1 VSTAF
6 LSGKETSRQVYVRA
20 PSEGLPAAE
29 GKKSV
34 RPRGLLEILKGA
46 YGLAEAPRLWYL
58 RARELLAKC
67 GFEELR
73 VCRSVFCL
81 RNASKELCGIVTL
94 HVDDGLI
101 FGDMSNKT
109 YRDARTKINQNFNIK
124 EWHKLNADVKR
135 DDEEYL
141 GARWNQD
148 LSKDVITCDMDRY
161 FKTITR
167 EEEPSKKIDGE
178 TELDSKQQ
186 KGFRSK
192 VMKLA
197 WPVRHVMPQLSYCI
211 SYLSSKLNQ
220 ATVDDLR
227 KLNLLIDESKE
238 LLSKG
243 EGKITFR
250 KLDLDNLVVV
260 TSLDASFAK
269 EPGMKSQCGFISMI
283 TTKNISQQPALCN
296 IVEYSSTRI
305 SRVVKSTMAA
315 ESASL
320 SLALD
325 RLLYLRLLI
334 EAVLYG
340 EPELGPNWR
349 HELKVPGILV
359 TDARSLYD
367 HINKT
372 GSLPSERQT
381 LIDLLIARDLTEAK
395 AITVRWVPTTHQ
407 LADIFTKFMRST
419 PIFSKLIKEQL

>member
-1 VSTAF
+1 
-6 LSGKETSRQVYVRA
+6 
-20 PSEGLPAAE
+20 
-29 GKKSV
+29 
-34 RPRGLLEILKGA
+34 
-46 YGLAEAPRLWYL
+46 
-58 RARELLAKC
+58 
-67 GFEELR
+67 
-73 VCRSVFCL
+73 VFCL
-81 RNASKELCGIVTL
+81 RDADKHLRGIVTL

-101 FGDMSNKT
+101 FGDPNEKT
-109 YRDARTKINQNFNIK
+109 YREELKKINEHFNIK
-124 EWHKLNADVKR
+124 EWHKLDAEIKR

-148 LSKDVITCDMDRY
+148 IENDVITCDMDRY
-161 FKTITR
+161 FNTIER
-167 EEEPSKKIDGE
+167 EDEPSRKVDGE
-178 TELDSKQQ
+178 TELDAKQQ

-197 WPVRHVMPQLSYCI
+197 WPVRHVMPQLAYCI
-211 SYLSSKLNQ
+211 SFLSSKLNQ

-283 TTKNISQQPALCN
+283 TTKDISQQPALCN

-325 RLLYLRLLI
+325 RQLYLRLLI

-340 EPELGPNWR
+340 GTR
-349 HELKVPGILV
+349 
-359 TDARSLYD
+359 
-367 HINKT
+367 
-372 GSLPSERQT
+372 
-381 LIDLLIARDLTEAK
+381 
-395 AITVRWVPTTHQ
+395 VRTK
-407 LADIFTKFMRST
+407 LA
-419 PIFSKLIKEQL
+419 P

>member
-1 VSTAF
+1 
-6 LSGKETSRQVYVRA
+6 
-20 PSEGLPAAE
+20 
-29 GKKSV
+29 
-34 RPRGLLEILKGA
+34 
-46 YGLAEAPRLWYL
+46 
-58 RARELLAKC
+58 
-67 GFEELR
+67 
-73 VCRSVFCL
+73 
-81 RNASKELCGIVTL
+81 
-94 HVDDGLI
+94 
-101 FGDMSNKT
+101 
-109 YRDARTKINQNFNIK
+109 
-124 EWHKLNADVKR
+124 
-135 DDEEYL
+135 
-141 GARWNQD
+141 
-148 LSKDVITCDMDRY
+148 
-161 FKTITR
+161 
-167 EEEPSKKIDGE
+167 
-178 TELDSKQQ
+178 
-186 KGFRSK
+186 
-192 VMKLA
+192 
-197 WPVRHVMPQLSYCI
+197 MPQLSYCI

-283 TTKNISQQPALCN
+283 TTKDISQQPALCN

-325 RLLYLRLLI
+325 RQLYLRLLI

-395 AITVRWVPTTHQ
+395 AITVWWVPTTHQ

-419 PIFSKLIKEQL
+419 PIFSKLMKEQLYCLVGNDEERKRLDELN